1 MPDTTASAGATSAS
15 AGATSP
21 SAEAAASD
29 QSESE
34 SSGGRFMGSGQFR
47 HAQVLLPVS
56 LRLCPTALPNRWI
69 AQDVQ
74 TALNDL

>member
-1 MPDTTASAGATSAS
+1 
-15 AGATSP
+15 
-21 SAEAAASD
+21 
-29 QSESE
+29 
-34 SSGGRFMGSGQFR
+34 MGSGQFG